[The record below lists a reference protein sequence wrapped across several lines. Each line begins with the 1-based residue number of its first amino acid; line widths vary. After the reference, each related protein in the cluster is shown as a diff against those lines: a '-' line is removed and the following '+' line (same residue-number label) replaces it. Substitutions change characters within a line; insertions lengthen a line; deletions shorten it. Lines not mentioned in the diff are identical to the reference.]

1 VDLAAAEEDTVRLE
15 KLVGG
20 VRKWIHFQTPEG
32 SWNSVKYGYD
42 ATIDRYFVEIAGED
56 RLTFERLHDVTDDQ
70 LREYD
75 RLDEAGLEQD
85 RINLM
90 NQENSDGSYLKW
102 YAEQFSFMQ

>member
-1 VDLAAAEEDTVRLE
+1 
-15 KLVGG
+15 
-20 VRKWIHFQTPEG
+20 
-32 SWNSVKYGYD
+32 VKYGYD